1 MKDVF
6 LVYDKSCLYEIVIL
20 NYFMSFSNCD
30 MVFCSLDGKPV
41 CAMEG
46 FSVNVDLSLE
56 ALDKGQIRS
65 FILPGG
71 DISEIDTPEVKAYL
85 QAFMKRKILIA
96 GICAGEAVLAKFA
109 EHYFK
114 RELTDGT
121 PFNLGGAKELMRLGI
136 LTICIPLGTQIIAE
150 IVYAVME
157 QTMQGVTPLQLD
169 NTGSVTL
176 GIMFIVMS
184 LICRY
189 GAELHEGKE

>member
-41 CAMEG
+41 RTMEG
-46 FSVNVDLSLE
+46 FSVNVDKPLE

-85 QAFMKRKILIA
+85 QALMEREILIA
-96 GICAGEAVLAKFA
+96 GICAGVDV
-109 EHYFK
+109 

-121 PFNLGGAKELMRLGI
+121 PFNLGGAKEWMRLDI

-157 QTMQGVTPLQLD
+157 QTMQGVAPLQLD

-189 GAELHEGKE
+189 GAELCEGKE